1 MAHPY
6 QAHRQTKVEHDRV
19 GEITK
24 GYATG
29 GATNHQSATTRHD
42 SPRLAKGNPFNKL
55 GSMKRSNDDDGDTTS
70 RQRPDRSGRAR
81 GGRAPKKS
89 GTTVNVIV
97 APKGDDAGVPPM
109 APGAVGSPLP
119 PAPPRPPIVA
129 PPPMGGP
136 GLPPGPM
143 GAGPPGAPPGLP
155 IRAHGGRTYAK
166 GGAVKPGPAYEEG
179 RRLGTQVSHSPGK
192 GDLGDMN
199 RPKPITYAKGGG
211 VGRKRAEG
219 GSVGGQKPP
228 RPLPPAPDYSGSM
241 GRGEEFVKNLIKESA
256 KGKATGGPVEAPAG
270 KKGMG
275 PKFHG
280 GGRGGLARL
289 EKAHRAARG

>member
-24 GYATG
+24 GYAAG

-55 GSMKRSNDDDGDTTS
+55 GGMKRQNDDDSDTTS
-70 RQRPDRSGRAR
+70 RQRPDRPGRAR

-97 APKGDDAGVPPM
+97 APKGDDTGPPM
-109 APGAVGSPLP
+109 APPAIGPAIP
-119 PAPPRPPIVA
+119 PAPPRPPIVPA
-129 PPPMGGP
+129 PPMGGP
-136 GLPPGPM
+136 GLPSGPM

-179 RRLGTQVSHSPGK
+179 RRLGTQVTHSTGK

-199 RPKPITYAKGGG
+199 RSKPITY
-211 VGRKRAEG
+211 
-219 GSVGGQKPP
+219 
-228 RPLPPAPDYSGSM
+228 
-241 GRGEEFVKNLIKESA
+241 
-256 KGKATGGPVEAPAG
+256 ATGGPVEALAG